1 MLLIGSKMNL
11 KLDPELEAILD
22 RHEAERKLNDLPGE
36 VKAWIISTADRK
48 SQRHR
53 PSKID
58 ALCDGC
64 KEIVPYKRNGLE
76 RFDSGYD
83 ESTACQVGDAYFDY
97 TYICPNGDCQ
107 NKISFKDLNSRA

>member
-1 MLLIGSKMNL
+1 M
-11 KLDPELEAILD
+11 
-22 RHEAERKLNDLPGE
+22 
-36 VKAWIISTADRK
+36 
-48 SQRHR
+48 
-53 PSKID
+53 
-58 ALCDGC
+58 

-107 NKISFKDLNSRA
+107 NKISFKDLKSRA